1 MLHSANS
8 GKNQQTEENC
18 RSFFAI
24 FTQLLLLQNQHI
36 LAALYVHS
44 TIDEKPFD

>member
-24 FTQLLLLQNQHI
+24 FTQLLLQNQHI
-36 LAALYVHS
+36 SAALCAFHHR
-44 TIDEKPFD
+44 